1 MQPSMGRDAIAVG
14 CVHVCNVYMLGT
26 NTFWYA
32 TDTFSQMFN
41 VVYTYMQ
48 GFVRGGYPL
57 N

>member
-48 GFVRGGYPL
+48 GFVRGDIP
-57 N
+57 